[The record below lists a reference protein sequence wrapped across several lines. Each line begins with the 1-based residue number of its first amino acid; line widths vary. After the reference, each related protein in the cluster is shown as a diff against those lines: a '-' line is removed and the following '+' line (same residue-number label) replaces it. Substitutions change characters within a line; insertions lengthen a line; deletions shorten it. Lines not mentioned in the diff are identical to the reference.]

1 MLLQNPNR
9 KCIMSRNIPLIQF
22 AAKRIGERL
31 DEVELPLPTQ
41 KELEEMLEEAILDWS
56 LYASR
61 PH

>member
-1 MLLQNPNR
+1 
-9 KCIMSRNIPLIQF
+9 MSRNIPLIQF